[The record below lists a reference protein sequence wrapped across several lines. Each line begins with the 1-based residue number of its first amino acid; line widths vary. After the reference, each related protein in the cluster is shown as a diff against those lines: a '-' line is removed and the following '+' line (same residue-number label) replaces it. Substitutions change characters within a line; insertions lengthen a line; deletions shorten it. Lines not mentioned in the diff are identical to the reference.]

1 MEVEFSA
8 PYEALL
14 QKDETRRWPDRA
26 GRHVV
31 AAVAVVSAGQDGS
44 PGTVNAVADESLVES
59 VDYFHWYIEGGHD
72 TAVEYVEEGAVEGKQ
87 LRGKHVVDDSRLS
100 HGSWEGSW
108 EVQELFDHYMIDVAL
123 RPEDN

>member
-1 MEVEFSA
+1 MEVEFPA

-14 QKDETRRWPDRA
+14 QRDETRRWPVRA
-26 GRHVV
+26 GRRSGRHVV
-31 AAVAVVSAGQDGS
+31 AAVAVVSAGHDGS

-72 TAVEYVEEGAVEGKQ
+72 TADEYVEGGAVGGE
-87 LRGKHVVDDSRLS
+87 HVVDDSQLS

-108 EVQELFDHYMIDVAL
+108 EVQELFDHYMIDVVL